1 VLKTLYYHKEV
12 NAMARPPTPEDQR
25 RSFHTTINLT
35 PQERDALEKLG
46 NGIPFTRLMIAAIQD
61 FVAKESSSF
70 LCEKGHTF
78 WLEFGSM
85 EDVKCCPI
93 CESRTI
99 RLQGKRR
106 YV

>member
-1 VLKTLYYHKEV
+1 V
-12 NAMARPPTPEDQR
+12 NAMARPPTPEDER

-35 PQERDALEKLG
+35 QSERKALETIG
-46 NGIPFTRLMIAAIQD
+46 QGVPITRLAVAAIQD
-61 FVAKESSSF
+61 FIAKETSSF
-70 LCEKGHTF
+70 SCEKGHTF

-93 CESRTI
+93 CESKAI